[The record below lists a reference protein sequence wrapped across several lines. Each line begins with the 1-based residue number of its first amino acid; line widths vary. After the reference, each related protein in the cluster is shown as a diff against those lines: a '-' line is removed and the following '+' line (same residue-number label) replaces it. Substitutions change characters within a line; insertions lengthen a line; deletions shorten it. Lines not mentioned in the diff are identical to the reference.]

1 MPINFPAP
9 FVIMSRAGIVVGF
22 LPVVVVV
29 DDCSPVAAV
38 VADVNDSGRLTVSGK
53 KVLPDVVLVISVV
66 IPSGMEGTLVPIVVN
81 SSISP
86 PEGGAL
92 VVELTVVGLIFL
104 VVVTDVGS
112 SFAVVCVV
120 ITVTVSASC
129 VSVIVTVFC
138 VVVTVAVSVIA
149 AVFCVYAAVVL
160 IAAVVFFV
168 VISETA
174 ASCVWGGSA
183 VVSMERSRNNR
194 RRSMSRPY
202 TYAGKYPAQNERFGI
217 YGISKGKECP
227 INISKMGEY
236 EIRIPKSRILV

>member
-53 KVLPDVVLVISVV
+53 KVLSDVVLVISVV
-66 IPSGMEGTLVPIVVN
+66 IPSGMEGVLVPIVVN

-104 VVVTDVGS
+104 VVVTDVGL

-120 ITVTVSASC
+120 ITVTVSAS
-129 VSVIVTVFC
+129 
-138 VVVTVAVSVIA
+138 
-149 AVFCVYAAVVL
+149 
-160 IAAVVFFV
+160 
-168 VISETA
+168 
-174 ASCVWGGSA
+174 
-183 VVSMERSRNNR
+183 
-194 RRSMSRPY
+194 
-202 TYAGKYPAQNERFGI
+202 
-217 YGISKGKECP
+217 
-227 INISKMGEY
+227 
-236 EIRIPKSRILV
+236 